1 MSGNIT
7 HTILPS
13 GHLTNYLS
21 YENVDNKNNYQLFLI
36 EIFRFVM

>member
-13 GHLTNYLS
+13 DHLNNYLS
-21 YENVDNKNNYQLFLI
+21 YENVDNKNNYP
-36 EIFRFVM
+36 

>member
-13 GHLTNYLS
+13 GHFNNYLS
-21 YENVDNKNNYQLFLI
+21 YENVDNKNNYP
-36 EIFRFVM
+36 